1 MKADGRKRHHTARFA
16 SNQAGWPFRR
26 VQCRPDSATGYSAL
40 MSDLG
45 VLRLFLVG
53 FAIGGTLY
61 ACVGSG
67 VFSREQSNWWG
78 DLPQHKKIVF
88 STAVAAT
95 VLQTFL

>member
-1 MKADGRKRHHTARFA
+1 MTTNDSLREK
-16 SNQAGWPFRR
+16 WPWNAEF
-26 VQCRPDSATGYSAL
+26 
-40 MSDLG
+40 
-45 VLRLFLVG
+45 LRLFLVG